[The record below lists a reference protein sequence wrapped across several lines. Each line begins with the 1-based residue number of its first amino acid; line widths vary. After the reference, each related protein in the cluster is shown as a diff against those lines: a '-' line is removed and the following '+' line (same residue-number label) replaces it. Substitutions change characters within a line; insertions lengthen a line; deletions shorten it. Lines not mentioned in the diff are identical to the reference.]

1 MSQQMIQVLLWIP
14 FIFVAAFT
22 LPVFCSAG
30 YRRGTWNALVS
41 LAATVLAAVVSVVL
55 ARALAAPVSRPI
67 VRALEEVLSGSNSG
81 MSLGMEAVLLH
92 GVVCVFM
99 AMGIYGLLML
109 VLTVLFKYIARALW
123 GQELQRS
130 DSGMRWGGLMVR
142 LVDGVLYALLLLLP
156 LYGSLGN
163 VLPVLSS
170 LAGFAGEDTQVYQTL
185 TTVTQHPVA
194 KASSVGPLKIVY
206 GELAVVPT
214 ENGDISLVE
223 VTESVTGTAQRYQ
236 QLQEAMESD
245 EVTMEQIDEL
255 LVFAREELLQQDWV
269 YSAYCQ
275 MLDSIPLEEI
285 GDEASAQLLGLM
297 RMDQKTFIRNADA
310 ILSVVQYALEEGVV
324 ERLEEN
330 PEQSIAILYD
340 SGLMQRLGD
349 MINSSEE
356 SVALRDL
363 LIRETVTGLC
373 RKDESA
379 QRRLMASYDSQLHQ
393 DKASRLADT
402 EAMLLIAGAID
413 GDSVLNSYE
422 ALLRLG
428 FDQAILEEIFM
439 EYEGESM
446 HHYFWADDEYVEQ
459 KRSELAKKYGKELS
473 EKELIW
479 QDILASAQQPLECS
493 RFDRDVPDYHNSAY
507 DRVEFPDF

>member
-1 MSQQMIQVLLWIP
+1 M
-14 FIFVAAFT
+14 
-22 LPVFCSAG
+22 
-30 YRRGTWNALVS
+30 
-41 LAATVLAAVVSVVL
+41 
-55 ARALAAPVSRPI
+55 
-67 VRALEEVLSGSNSG
+67 
-81 MSLGMEAVLLH
+81 
-92 GVVCVFM
+92 
-99 AMGIYGLLML
+99 
-109 VLTVLFKYIARALW
+109 
-123 GQELQRS
+123 
-130 DSGMRWGGLMVR
+130 
-142 LVDGVLYALLLLLP
+142 
-156 LYGSLGN
+156 
-163 VLPVLSS
+163 LSS
-170 LAGFAGEDTQVYQTL
+170 ITDLSEADPEAYQAL
-185 TTVTQHPVA
+185 TAVTQHPVA
-194 KASSVGPLKIVY
+194 KVSKVGPLKTVY
-206 GELAVVPT
+206 THLAVVPT

-223 VTESVTGTAQRYQ
+223 VTESVTGTVERYQ
-236 QLQEAMESD
+236 MLEEAMLSG
-245 EVTMEQIDEL
+245 EVTIEQIDDLLAFARDEL
-255 LVFAREELLQQDWV
+255 LHQEWV
-269 YSAYCQ
+269 YSGYRQ
-275 MLDSIPLEEI
+275 MLDSLPPEAYE
-285 GDEASAQLLGLM
+285 DENVAQLLQLM
-297 RMDQKTFIRNADA
+297 KMDRKDFIKNADT

-324 ERLEEN
+324 ERLDKEPDKAVE
-330 PEQSIAILYD
+330 ILYD
-340 SGLMQRLGD
+340 SGMMDRLGE

-493 RFDRDVPDYHNSAY
+493 RFDRDVPDYHNNAY

>member
-1 MSQQMIQVLLWIP
+1 MTPQMIQIALWIP
-14 FIFVAAFT
+14 FIFVAAIT

-30 YRRGTWNALVS
+30 YRRGTWNALAS
-41 LAATVLAAVVSVVL
+41 LAATVLAAVASVLL
-55 ARALAAPVSRPI
+55 ARALAEPVSRPI
-67 VRALEEVLSGSNSG
+67 VAALEEVLASRGG
-81 MSLGMEAVLLH
+81 MAVGMGTVLVK
-92 GVVCVFM
+92 GVVCVLM
-99 AMGIYGLLML
+99 AMGLYFLLML

-123 GQELQRS
+123 GEELQRS
-130 DSGMRWGGLMVR
+130 ESGMRWGGLMVR
-142 LVDGVLYALLLLLP
+142 LFDGVLYALLLLLP

-163 VLPVLSS
+163 VLPMLSS
-170 LAGFAGEDTQVYQTL
+170 ITDLSEADPEAYQAL
-185 TTVTQHPVA
+185 TAVTQHPVA
-194 KASSVGPLKIVY
+194 KVSKVGPLKTVY
-206 GELAVVPT
+206 THLAVVPT

-223 VTESVTGTAQRYQ
+223 VTESVTGTVERYQ
-236 QLQEAMESD
+236 MLEEAMLSG
-245 EVTMEQIDEL
+245 EVTMEQIDDLLAFARDEL
-255 LVFAREELLQQDWV
+255 LHQEWV
-269 YSAYCQ
+269 YSGYRQ
-275 MLDSIPLEEI
+275 MLDSLPPEAYE
-285 GDEASAQLLGLM
+285 DENVTQLIQLM
-297 RMDQKTFIRNADA
+297 KMDRKDFIKNADT

-324 ERLEEN
+324 ERLDKEPDKAVE
-330 PEQSIAILYD
+330 ILYD
-340 SGLMQRLGD
+340 SGMMDRLGE

-446 HHYFWADDEYVEQ
+446 HHYFWADEEYVEQ

-493 RFDRDVPDYHNSAY
+493 RFDRDVPDYHNNAY